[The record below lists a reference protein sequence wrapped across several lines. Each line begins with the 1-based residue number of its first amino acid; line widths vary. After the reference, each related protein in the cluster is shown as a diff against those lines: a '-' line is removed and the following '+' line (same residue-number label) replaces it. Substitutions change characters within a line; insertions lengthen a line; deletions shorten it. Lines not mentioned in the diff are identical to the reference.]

1 MNSYVLDTTKV
12 CSSLTFL
19 MVFSSPL
26 ILLYCLR
33 HQSICLDISPN
44 IDVLQDILLQPAGFV
59 PFFHPLWFFIF
70 VFKYLIILFLG
81 NIFVPKFD
89 LDLEVARRNCVAYSN
104 SQIPAWYVG
113 MWRTIHSLEVYLQN
127 CWVFQ
132 ILGAVDFFVLP
143 FIYIYIYVQVKL
155 LVNGLTPLLGSQ
167 FICYGGC
174 TSILQW
180 EVP

>member
-1 MNSYVLDTTKV
+1 
-12 CSSLTFL
+12 

-26 ILLYCLR
+26 ILLYCPR
-33 HQSICLDISPN
+33 HQSICLDISPD

-59 PFFHPLWFFIF
+59 PFSHPLWFFIF

-89 LDLEVARRNCVAYSN
+89 LDSKVARRNCVAYSN
-104 SQIPAWYVG
+104 SQILAWYVG
-113 MWRTIHSLEVYLQN
+113 MWRTIYSLEVYLQN
-127 CWVFQ
+127 CWVF
-132 ILGAVDFFVLP
+132 DFFVLP
-143 FIYIYIYVQVKL
+143 FIYIYMCVCVCVCARAQVKS

-167 FICYGGC
+167 FICYGGSM
-174 TSILQW
+174 SILQW